1 MKRTATRRPS
11 STNRANGGRW
21 RTCPRAEEV
30 SGQIEVFPNTKMRFV
45 MIGCIADLMCGAV
58 RSRPGEKV
66 ERVVAAAG
74 GYKSGELSI
83 VEIYDLESNTWT
95 KG

>member
-1 MKRTATRRPS
+1 
-11 STNRANGGRW
+11 
-21 RTCPRAEEV
+21 
-30 SGQIEVFPNTKMRFV
+30 MRFV
-45 MIGCIADLMCGAV
+45 IIGCIADLMCGAV

-66 ERVVAAAG
+66 ERVVTAAG

-83 VEIYDLESNTWT
+83 VEIYDLESNTWR